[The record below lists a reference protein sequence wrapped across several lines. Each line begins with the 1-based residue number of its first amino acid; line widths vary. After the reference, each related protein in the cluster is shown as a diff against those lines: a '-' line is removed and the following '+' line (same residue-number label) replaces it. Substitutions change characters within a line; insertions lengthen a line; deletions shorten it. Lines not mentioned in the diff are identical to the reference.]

1 MAMRNSGMKKGDKKG
16 ENSNISEMPL
26 VPGPK
31 EARFPHL
38 RYAGPTATSGSHQ
51 HRQHRV
57 HHDYFRWAATAP
69 GIGDRLNH
77 DGHENRSRSSVCV
90 MRYHALEHTTHL

>member
-1 MAMRNSGMKKGDKKG
+1 MIEK
-16 ENSNISEMPL
+16 ENSYISEMPL

-38 RYAGPTATSGSHQ
+38 RHAGPTATSGPHQ
-51 HRQHRV
+51 HRQHRAR
-57 HHDYFRWAATAP
+57 HDYFRWAATAP

-77 DGHENRSRSSVCV
+77 DDHENRSRSSVCDALATH
-90 MRYHALEHTTHL
+90 YHTTTHL